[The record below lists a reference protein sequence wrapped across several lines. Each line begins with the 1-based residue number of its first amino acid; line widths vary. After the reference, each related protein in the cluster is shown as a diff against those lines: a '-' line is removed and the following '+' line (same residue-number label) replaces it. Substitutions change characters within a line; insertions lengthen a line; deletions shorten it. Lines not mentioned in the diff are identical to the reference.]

1 MSAQE
6 SNLKVQVLS
15 DLNLHVFS
23 DTLSEDIQEASRSSH
38 ALAVKAASDS
48 YHPYEQNHEWFQ
60 RYVDV
65 MGALGWVAVKT
76 DVRNV
81 TETGLRLELG
91 DLFAKGLE
99 AGAEIVS
106 GNVRKGFQDLGLAIV
121 EALSKPENYPL
132 LDVRTREDDRK
143 VISLAKCEQSAGG
156 QVTMLVS
163 AVIDDQLPQRNGKTL
178 FVNWKREGGAIYAC
192 GAGFSFSRRT
202 YARAEGAIEARI
214 HANALKILADIPLA

>member
-6 SNLKVQVLS
+6 PNLKLQVLS

-48 YHPYEQNHEWFQ
+48 YHPCEQNHEWFQ

-65 MGALGWVAVKT
+65 MGALGWVALRT
-76 DVRNV
+76 DVRSV
-81 TETGLRLELG
+81 TESGLHLELG

-121 EALSKPENYPL
+121 EALSKPEHSPL
-132 LDVRTREDDRK
+132 LDVRTREDDRR
-143 VISLAKCEQSAGG
+143 VISLGKCEQSAGG

-163 AVIDDQLPQRNGKTL
+163 ALIDDQLPERNGKTL
-178 FVNWKREGGAIYAC
+178 LVNWKREGGVTYAC

-202 YARAEGAIEARI
+202 YGRAKSAIEARLD
-214 HANALKILADIPLA
+214 ANSLKILADIPLA